1 LPYFWNVIEIS
12 DNLVWIDCEMTGLN
26 VELDC
31 LVEIAVVIT
40 NSELEILDEGLNI
53 VIKPR
58 PESWANMNE
67 FVRNM
72 HTESGLINDVES
84 GLDLADAEQLI
95 LDYVK
100 QYVPEARQ
108 SPLAG
113 NSIGTDRMFLN
124 RYMPSLDQ
132 HLHYRNIDVSSIKEL
147 TRRWY
152 PRAYFQLPKKEGGH
166 RALADILESITEL
179 RYYRNT
185 VLVPLPGPTS
195 DEAKQAA
202 ANLKSSESL

>member
-1 LPYFWNVIEIS
+1 VIEIS

-26 VELDC
+26 PETDC
-31 LVEIAVVIT
+31 LVEVAVVIT
-40 NSELEILDEGLNI
+40 NSELEILDEGLSL

-58 PESWANMNE
+58 PESWANMND

-72 HTESGLINDVES
+72 HTESGLINDVED
-84 GLDLADAEQLI
+84 GLELADAEQLI

-100 QYVPEARQ
+100 RYVSEARQ
-108 SPLAG
+108 APLAG
-113 NSIGTDRMFLN
+113 NTIGTDRMFLN
-124 RYMPSLDQ
+124 RYMPALDQ

-195 DEAKQAA
+195 DQAKQAA
-202 ANLKSSESL
+202 ANLKTSGSV